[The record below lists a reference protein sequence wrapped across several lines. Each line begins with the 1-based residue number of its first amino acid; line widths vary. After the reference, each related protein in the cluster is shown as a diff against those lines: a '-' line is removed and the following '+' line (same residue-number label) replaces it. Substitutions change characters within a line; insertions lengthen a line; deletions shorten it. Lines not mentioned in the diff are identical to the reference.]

1 MIDRGEK
8 PLTTKQG
15 IPVADNQSFLTAGQR
30 GPVLVKD
37 VHLIEKQEM
46 TL

>member
-1 MIDRGEK
+1 MARITLSTE
-8 PLTTKQG
+8 PSV
-15 IPVADNQSFLTAGQR
+15 PVTDNQKSLTAGQH
-30 GPVLVKD
+30 GPAFLQD